1 MKDFG
6 HITNFVFAKQ
16 SLELI
21 QLFIT
26 CLQGKIAK
34 LRFGFMKIEK
44 IIYIYKET
52 RAKAISDIRLA
63 IRIRVD
69 RSC

>member
-16 SLELI
+16 LLELI

-34 LRFGFMKIEK
+34 LCFAFMKVDK
-44 IIYIYKET
+44 IIYIHKET
-52 RAKAISDIRLA
+52 RAKAISNIRLA
-63 IRIRVD
+63 IGIRVD